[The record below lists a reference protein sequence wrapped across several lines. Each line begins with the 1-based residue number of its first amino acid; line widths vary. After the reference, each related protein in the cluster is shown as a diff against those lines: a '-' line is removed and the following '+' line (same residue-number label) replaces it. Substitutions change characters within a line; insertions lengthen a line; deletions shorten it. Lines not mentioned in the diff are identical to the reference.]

1 MNVKKIFLKTLLFMT
16 LVFAVSGCSGL
27 YYSAM
32 EQVGVH
38 KRDIMVERVQSAR
51 DAQEDAKTQ
60 FRDALEAFKSVVT
73 VPGGDLEKQYER
85 LNATLKKTEAEATEV
100 RNRIDAVENVSR
112 ALFREWRRE
121 IAQYQNQAFKRSS
134 REKYKQTQKKYR
146 TLMLAMKKAESR
158 LEPAL
163 RPLRDQVLFMK
174 HNLNARA
181 IAGLSGEL
189 EAVEIQVER
198 LIMEMEEAIESA
210 NVFISDL
217 LDVQEES

>member
-1 MNVKKIFLKTLLFMT
+1 M
-16 LVFAVSGCSGL
+16 
-27 YYSAM
+27 
-32 EQVGVH
+32 
-38 KRDIMVERVQSAR
+38 
-51 DAQEDAKTQ
+51 
-60 FRDALEAFKSVVT
+60 EAFKSVVI
-73 VPGGDLEKQYER
+73 VPGGDLGKQYER

-100 RNRIDAVENVSR
+100 RNRINAVENVSR

-174 HNLNARA
+174 HNSPELLPDSAGSLKLSRYRLNA
-181 IAGLSGEL
+181 
-189 EAVEIQVER
+189 
-198 LIMEMEEAIESA
+198 
-210 NVFISDL
+210 
-217 LDVQEES
+217 

>member
-1 MNVKKIFLKTLLFMT
+1 MTVKKIFINTLLLLT
-16 LVFAVSGCSGL
+16 LVFAVFGCSRL

-60 FRDALEAFKSVVT
+60 FRDALEAFKSVVN
-73 VPGGDLEKQYER
+73 VPGGDLEKKYER

-146 TLMLAMKKAESR
+146 TLMLAMNKAESR

-163 RPLRDQVLFMK
+163 RPLRDQVMFMK

-217 LDVQEES
+217 LDVQGES

>member
-1 MNVKKIFLKTLLFMT
+1 MTVKKIFINTLLLLT
-16 LVFAVSGCSGL
+16 LVFAVFGCSRL

-60 FRDALEAFKSVVT
+60 FRDALEAFKSVVN
-73 VPGGDLEKQYER
+73 VPGGDLEKKYER

-146 TLMLAMKKAESR
+146 TLMLAMDKAESR

-163 RPLRDQVLFMK
+163 RPLRDQVMFMK

-217 LDVQEES
+217 LDVQGES